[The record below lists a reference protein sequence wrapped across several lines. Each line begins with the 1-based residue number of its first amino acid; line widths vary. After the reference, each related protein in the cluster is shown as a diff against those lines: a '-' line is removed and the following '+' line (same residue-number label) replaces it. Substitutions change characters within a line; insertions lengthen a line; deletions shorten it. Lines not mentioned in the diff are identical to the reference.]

1 MRLPNLLATARG
13 RLTAFFLLY
22 LTEGI
27 PLGFAATAVATQLR
41 RQGVGPAEIGAF
53 VGSFYL
59 PWAFKWAYGPVVD
72 VFASARLGRRR
83 GWILGMQ
90 IMMVLTL
97 LSTVMLDLPRQLG
110 LFTLILLVHNVFSAT
125 QDVAIDALA
134 VNTLQEHERATAN
147 GMMFAGASLGQAVG
161 GSGALFVAAQFG
173 FQSSFYF
180 VCGAILMVTLFV
192 VLPLKE
198 APDPAWEARRGGGLH
213 AALREMLSFVVNAF
227 RSFVGTRG
235 AFAGLGMALLP
246 PGAMCLGLALQSNLA
261 VELGLP
267 DDQVA
272 WLNLWSTVIGAA
284 GCVVGGIISDRV
296 DRRKALNIYIL
307 LMSVPVL
314 VLAFILQREGWIT
327 ADANKTGLHNL
338 ALPFLVGAFWLATLS
353 YQFFNGLMYS
363 TTNAIYMDV
372 TNPAVAATQ
381 FTAYMAMANLA
392 ISYSSIW
399 QGIGIES
406 WGYPTTMVIDGFF
419 GLTYLLLLPLTRRR
433 PGDAEGYTDHLAP
446 QRARKLAL
454 GLALMC
460 LAWLPVHYEESLLGP
475 AQPIAG
481 VLFSLIFVGSAVV
494 LLAGGGAAP
503 GAPCA
508 GQDGHGVLD
517 PDGPAAAAQVPGR
530 RPRPRAD
537 RGPWS
542 ALPGA
547 GVDGGAA
554 VAAGPPPLAGP
565 GAGTRP
571 GPGGLSRGR

>member
-53 VGSFYL
+53 VGAFYL

-90 IMMVLTL
+90 IMMVVTL

-110 LFTLILLVHNVFSAT
+110 LFTVILLVHNVFSAT

-180 VCGAILMVTLFV
+180 VCGAILLVTLFV

-198 APDPAWEARRGGGLH
+198 APDPAWETKRGGGVH

-261 VELGLP
+261 VELGLS

-284 GCVVGGIISDRV
+284 GCVVGGLISDRV
-296 DRRKALNIYIL
+296 DRRKALNVYIL

-314 VLAFILQREGWIT
+314 VLSFILQREGWIT
-327 ADANKTGLHNL
+327 ADANKTGLHNA
-338 ALPFLVGAFWLATLS
+338 ALGFLVVAFWVATLS
-353 YQFFNGLMYS
+353 YSLFNGMMYS
-363 TTNAIYMDV
+363 TANAIFMDV

-406 WGYPTTMVIDGFF
+406 WGYPKTMLIDGFF
-419 GLTYLLLLPLTRRR
+419 GLTYLLLLPFTRRR
-433 PGDAEGYTDHLAP
+433 PGDPEGFTDSLAP

-460 LAWLPVHYEESLLGP
+460 LVWLPVHFEESLLGP

-481 VLFSLIFVGSAVV
+481 VLFSLVFVGSAVV
-494 LLAGGGAAP
+494 LLAGGA
-503 GAPCA
+503 
-508 GQDGHGVLD
+508 VLLKAH
-517 PDGPAAAAQVPGR
+517 PTLARTAMGF
-530 RPRPRAD
+530 
-537 RGPWS
+537 S
-542 ALPGA
+542 ALTALLLLRKFLDDTPAPVQALGHVLLYLVPALTA
-547 GVDGGAA
+547 GLLWQLARQPWRDLAPEPDAA
-554 VAAGPPPLAGP
+554 LAAGA
-565 GAGTRP
+565 
-571 GPGGLSRGR
+571 

>member
-53 VGSFYL
+53 VGAFYL

-110 LFTLILLVHNVFSAT
+110 LFTVILLVHNVFSAT

-198 APDPAWEARRGGGLH
+198 APDAAWEAKRGGGLH

-284 GCVVGGIISDRV
+284 GCVIGGLISDRV
-296 DRRKALNIYIL
+296 DRRKALNVYIL
-307 LMSVPVL
+307 LTSVPVL

-327 ADANKTGLHNL
+327 ADANKTGLHSA
-338 ALPFLVGAFWLATLS
+338 ALGFLVGAFWVATLS
-353 YQFFNGLMYS
+353 YALFNGMMYS
-363 TTNAIYMDV
+363 TANAIFMDV

-406 WGYPTTMVIDGFF
+406 WGYPKTMLIDGFF
-419 GLTYLLLLPLTRRR
+419 GLAYLLLLPFTRRR
-433 PGDAEGYTDHLAP
+433 PGDPEGFTDSLAP

-454 GLALMC
+454 GLAVMC

-481 VLFSLIFVGSAVV
+481 VLFSLVFVGSAVV
-494 LLAGGGAAP
+494 LLAGGAVLLKAHPTLARTAMGFSALSALLLLRKFLDDTPAPVQALGHGLLYLVPVLTAVLLWQLARQPWRDLTPEPEPDAAP
-503 GAPCA
+503 AMGA
-508 GQDGHGVLD
+508 
-517 PDGPAAAAQVPGR
+517 
-530 RPRPRAD
+530 
-537 RGPWS
+537 
-542 ALPGA
+542 
-547 GVDGGAA
+547 
-554 VAAGPPPLAGP
+554 
-565 GAGTRP
+565 
-571 GPGGLSRGR
+571 

>member
-53 VGSFYL
+53 VGAFYL

-72 VFASARLGRRR
+72 VFASSRLGRRR

-90 IMMVLTL
+90 AMMVLTL

-110 LFTLILLVHNVFSAT
+110 LFTVILLVHNVFSAT

-180 VCGAILMVTLFV
+180 VCGAILLVTLFV

-198 APDPAWEARRGGGLH
+198 APDPAWEAKRGGGLH

-284 GCVVGGIISDRV
+284 GCVLGGLISDRV
-296 DRRKALNIYIL
+296 DRRKALNVYIL

-327 ADANKTGLHNL
+327 ADANRAGLHNA
-338 ALPFLVGAFWLATLS
+338 ALGSLVLAFWVATLS
-353 YQFFNGLMYS
+353 YALFNGMMYS
-363 TTNAIYMDV
+363 TANAIFMDV

-392 ISYSSIW
+392 ISYSATW

-406 WGYPTTMVIDGFF
+406 WGYPKTMVIDGFF
-419 GLTYLLLLPLTRRR
+419 GLAYLLLLPFTRRR
-433 PGDAEGYTDHLAP
+433 PGDPEGFTDSLAP

-494 LLAGGGAAP
+494 LLAGGAVLLQERPALAKTAMGFSALTALLLLRKFLADAP
-503 GAPCA
+503 APV
-508 GQDGHGVLD
+508 QTVGHGLLYLVPVLT
-517 PDGPAAAAQVPGR
+517 AALLWQLAR
-530 RPRPRAD
+530 RPWRDLAPEPDPA
-537 RGPWS
+537 P
-542 ALPGA
+542 
-547 GVDGGAA
+547 A
-554 VAAGPPPLAGP
+554 V
-565 GAGTRP
+565 
-571 GPGGLSRGR
+571 

>member
-1 MRLPNLLATARG
+1 MMRLPNLLATARG

-53 VGSFYL
+53 VGAFYL

-90 IMMVLTL
+90 VMMVLTL

-180 VCGAILMVTLFV
+180 VCGAILLVTLFV

-246 PGAMCLGLALQSNLA
+246 PGALCLGLALQSNLA

-284 GCVVGGIISDRV
+284 GCVLGGFISDRV

-314 VLAFILQREGWIT
+314 VLAFFLQREGWIT
-327 ADANKTGLHNL
+327 ADANKAGLHNA
-338 ALPFLVGAFWLATLS
+338 ALGSLVLAFWVATLT
-353 YQFFNGLMYS
+353 YALFNGMMYS
-363 TTNAIYMDV
+363 TANAIFMDV

-419 GLTYLLLLPLTRRR
+419 GLAYLLLLPFTRRR
-433 PGDAEGYTDHLAP
+433 PGDPEGFTDALAP

-481 VLFSLIFVGSAVV
+481 VLFSLVFVGSAVV
-494 LLAGGGAAP
+494 LLAGGAVLLKERPALARTAMWCSILSALLLLRKFLEDTPAP
-503 GAPCA
+503 VQAL
-508 GQDGHGVLD
+508 GHGLLYLIPVLT
-517 PDGPAAAAQVPGR
+517 AALLWQLAR
-530 RPRPRAD
+530 RPWRDLAPEPQAI
-537 RGPWS
+537 
-542 ALPGA
+542 AATGA
-547 GVDGGAA
+547 
-554 VAAGPPPLAGP
+554 
-565 GAGTRP
+565 
-571 GPGGLSRGR
+571 

>member
-494 LLAGGGAAP
+494 LLAGGAVLLQERPALAKTAMGFSTLTALLLLRKFLADAP
-503 GAPCA
+503 APV
-508 GQDGHGVLD
+508 QTVGHGLLYLVPVLT
-517 PDGPAAAAQVPGR
+517 AALLWQLAR
-530 RPRPRAD
+530 RPWRDLAPEPDPA
-537 RGPWS
+537 P
-542 ALPGA
+542 
-547 GVDGGAA
+547 A
-554 VAAGPPPLAGP
+554 V
-565 GAGTRP
+565 
-571 GPGGLSRGR
+571 

>member
-1 MRLPNLLATARG
+1 MMRLPNLLATARG

-53 VGSFYL
+53 VGAFYL

-90 IMMVLTL
+90 VMMVLTL

-110 LFTLILLVHNVFSAT
+110 LFTVILLVHNVFSAT

-180 VCGAILMVTLFV
+180 VCGAILLVTAFV
-192 VLPLKE
+192 VLPMKE
-198 APDPAWEARRGGGLH
+198 AADPAWEAKRGGGLH

-284 GCVVGGIISDRV
+284 GCVLGGLISDRV

-314 VLAFILQREGWIT
+314 VLSFILQREGWIT
-327 ADANKTGLHNL
+327 ADANKTGLHNA
-338 ALPFLVGAFWLATLS
+338 ALGFLVGAFWVATLS
-353 YQFFNGLMYS
+353 YALFNGMMYS
-363 TTNAIYMDV
+363 TANAIFMDV

-419 GLTYLLLLPLTRRR
+419 GLAYLLLLPFTRRR
-433 PGDAEGYTDHLAP
+433 PTDPEGFTDALAP

-460 LAWLPVHYEESLLGP
+460 LVWLPVHFEESLLGP

-481 VLFSLIFVGSAVV
+481 VLFSLVFVGSAVV
-494 LLAGGGAAP
+494 LLAGGA
-503 GAPCA
+503 
-508 GQDGHGVLD
+508 VLLKAH
-517 PDGPAAAAQVPGR
+517 PTLARTAMGF
-530 RPRPRAD
+530 
-537 RGPWS
+537 S
-542 ALPGA
+542 ALAALLLLRKFLDDTPAPVQALGHVLLYIVPVLTA
-547 GVDGGAA
+547 VLLWQLARQPWRDLAPEPEAA
-554 VAAGPPPLAGP
+554 VAAGA
-565 GAGTRP
+565 
-571 GPGGLSRGR
+571 

>member
-1 MRLPNLLATARG
+1 MMRLPNLLATARG

-53 VGSFYL
+53 VGAFYL

-90 IMMVLTL
+90 VMMVLTL

-110 LFTLILLVHNVFSAT
+110 LFTVILLVHNVFSAT

-180 VCGAILMVTLFV
+180 VCGAILLVTLFV

-198 APDPAWEARRGGGLH
+198 APDADWEARRGGGLR

-284 GCVVGGIISDRV
+284 GCVLGGLISDRV
-296 DRRKALNIYIL
+296 DRRKALNVYIL

-314 VLAFILQREGWIT
+314 VLSFILQREGWIT
-327 ADANKTGLHNL
+327 ADANKTGLHNA
-338 ALPFLVGAFWLATLS
+338 ALGFLVLAFWVATLS
-353 YQFFNGLMYS
+353 YALFNGMMYS
-363 TTNAIYMDV
+363 TANAIFMDV

-406 WGYPTTMVIDGFF
+406 WGYPKTMLIDGFF
-419 GLTYLLLLPLTRRR
+419 GLAYLLLLPFTRRR
-433 PGDAEGYTDHLAP
+433 PGDPEGFTDSLAP

-460 LAWLPVHYEESLLGP
+460 LVWLPVHVEESLLGP

-481 VLFSLIFVGSAVV
+481 VLFSLVFVGSAVV
-494 LLAGGGAAP
+494 LLAGGA
-503 GAPCA
+503 
-508 GQDGHGVLD
+508 VLLKAH
-517 PDGPAAAAQVPGR
+517 PTLARTAMGF
-530 RPRPRAD
+530 
-537 RGPWS
+537 S
-542 ALPGA
+542 ALTALLLLRKFLDDTPAPMQALGHVLLYIVPVLTA
-547 GVDGGAA
+547 GLLWQLARQPWRDLTPEPDAA
-554 VAAGPPPLAGP
+554 VTAGA
-565 GAGTRP
+565 
-571 GPGGLSRGR
+571 

>member
-90 IMMVLTL
+90 VMMVLTL

-110 LFTLILLVHNVFSAT
+110 LFTVILLVHNVFSAT

-180 VCGAILMVTLFV
+180 VCGAILLVTLFV

-198 APDPAWEARRGGGLH
+198 APDPAWEAKRGGSLH

-296 DRRKALNIYIL
+296 DRRKALNVYIL

-338 ALPFLVGAFWLATLS
+338 ALPFLVGAFWVATLS

-419 GLTYLLLLPLTRRR
+419 GLAYLLLLPFTRRR
-433 PGDAEGYTDHLAP
+433 PGDPDGFTDHLAP

-460 LAWLPVHYEESLLGP
+460 LVWLPVHYEESLLGP

-494 LLAGGGAAP
+494 LLAGGA
-503 GAPCA
+503 
-508 GQDGHGVLD
+508 VLLKAH
-517 PDGPAAAAQVPGR
+517 PALARTAMGF
-530 RPRPRAD
+530 
-537 RGPWS
+537 S
-542 ALPGA
+542 ALTALLLLRKFLDDTPAPVQAMGHVLLYIVPVLTA
-547 GVDGGAA
+547 VLLWQLARQPWRDLAPEPDA
-554 VAAGPPPLAGP
+554 VVAAGA
-565 GAGTRP
+565 
-571 GPGGLSRGR
+571 

>member
-1 MRLPNLLATARG
+1 MMRLPNLLATARG

-53 VGSFYL
+53 IGAFYL

-72 VFASARLGRRR
+72 VFASSRLGRRR

-90 IMMVLTL
+90 VMMVLTL

-110 LFTLILLVHNVFSAT
+110 LFTVILLVHNVFSAT

-180 VCGAILMVTLFV
+180 VCGAILLVTLFV

-198 APDPAWEARRGGGLH
+198 APDPAWEVKRGGGLH

-284 GCVVGGIISDRV
+284 GCVLGGLISDRV
-296 DRRKALNIYIL
+296 DRRKALNVYIL

-327 ADANKTGLHNL
+327 ADANKAGLHNA
-338 ALPFLVGAFWLATLS
+338 ALGSLVLAFWVATLS
-353 YQFFNGLMYS
+353 YALFNGMMYS
-363 TTNAIYMDV
+363 TANAIFMDV

-419 GLTYLLLLPLTRRR
+419 GLAYLLLLPFTRRR
-433 PGDAEGYTDHLAP
+433 PTDPEGFTDSLAP

-460 LAWLPVHYEESLLGP
+460 LVWLPVHVEESLLGP

-481 VLFSLIFVGSAVV
+481 VLFSLVFVGSAVV
-494 LLAGGGAAP
+494 LLAGGA
-503 GAPCA
+503 
-508 GQDGHGVLD
+508 VLLKAH
-517 PDGPAAAAQVPGR
+517 PTLAKTAMGF
-530 RPRPRAD
+530 
-537 RGPWS
+537 S
-542 ALPGA
+542 ALTALLLLRKFLDDTPAPVQALGHVLLYIVPVLTA
-547 GVDGGAA
+547 VLLWQLARQPWRDLAPEPDVA
-554 VAAGPPPLAGP
+554 VAAGA
-565 GAGTRP
+565 
-571 GPGGLSRGR
+571 

>member
-90 IMMVLTL
+90 VMMVLTL

-110 LFTLILLVHNVFSAT
+110 LFTVILLVHNVFSAT

-180 VCGAILMVTLFV
+180 VCGAILLVTLFV

-198 APDPAWEARRGGGLH
+198 APDPAWEAKRGGGLH

-296 DRRKALNIYIL
+296 DRRKALNVYIL

-338 ALPFLVGAFWLATLS
+338 ALPFLVGAFWVATLS

-419 GLTYLLLLPLTRRR
+419 GLAYLLLLPFTRRR
-433 PGDAEGYTDHLAP
+433 PGDPEGFTDHLAP

-460 LAWLPVHYEESLLGP
+460 LVWLPVHFEESLLGP

-481 VLFSLIFVGSAVV
+481 VLFSLVFVGSAVV
-494 LLAGGGAAP
+494 LLAGGA
-503 GAPCA
+503 
-508 GQDGHGVLD
+508 VLLKAH
-517 PDGPAAAAQVPGR
+517 PTLARTAMGF
-530 RPRPRAD
+530 
-537 RGPWS
+537 S
-542 ALPGA
+542 ALTALLLLRKFLDDTPAPVQALGHVLLYIVPVLTA
-547 GVDGGAA
+547 LLLWQLARQPWRDLAPEPDAA
-554 VAAGPPPLAGP
+554 VAAGA
-565 GAGTRP
+565 
-571 GPGGLSRGR
+571 